1 MKKDSLIKPIQKL
14 SSIATGL
21 ETLLQLAGK
30 QLIVGTPL
38 GVGKPNA
45 LLNALWQR
53 AREDDSLQLSIFTAL
68 SLALPRPKSLLEKR
82 FLLPFVER
90 HFGEGYPDLEYIQD
104 VLNDTAPANAQ
115 VAEFYM
121 QSGAFLGKPAAQ
133 RNYTSSNYTHAARD
147 MADRGVNVIVQLVG
161 LEQREGELCYSLG
174 SNPDTTQ
181 DLLDIIARRGHKRPV
196 VVAVV
201 NRNMPFMTGKAE
213 RHADFFDLII
223 DDPDSQHQLFAPPIA
238 AVNLVD
244 HSIGLHAGTLIADG
258 GTLQIGIGSLGDAL
272 VSGLKLRHT
281 DTDAYQSL
289 IKNCGISQRHKWLN
303 TTELTVF
310 KQGLYAASE
319 MFMDGFMHLYKAG
332 ILKRKVWPDAD
343 IQNLINTRGLEPV
356 VSSEL
361 FEALCESNALPPI
374 LDQHQLERL
383 QTLGIVAD
391 DIVTEGDAWVTA
403 SGRKLGTDMRQAQQ
417 RADIIEHALLKGAEL
432 KGAAILHSAF
442 FMGSKPFYTWLHSL
456 KGGERDLF
464 QMTTVSQVNEL
475 YGGEELDRAQRLKSR
490 FVNTTMKVTLLGAA
504 ASDGLDNNQVVS
516 GVGGQ
521 YNFVAMAHALPDSR
535 SILMV
540 RSTHG
545 SGKTIQSNIAW
556 TYPYDTIPRHL
567 RDVVITEYGIALLR
581 GKSDEDCIKAMLCV
595 ADSRFQSELMQTAKQ
610 HGKLATDWQI
620 PEIFQQNTPADLCSR
635 YAQARSNGQ
644 IPQWPFGSD
653 FTEVELRLV
662 KALGWLKQATKTRT
676 GQIKTVIQSFFGMPA
691 KAEYSEHLQRMDFL
705 EVTSFEE
712 KMNRRLLL
720 LALTKTT

>member
-1 MKKDSLIKPIQKL
+1 MIKSEQHF
-14 SSIATGL
+14 SSISTGL
-21 ETLLQLAGK
+21 EALLKRAGK
-30 QLIVGTPL
+30 QLSVGSPL

-53 AREDDSLQLSIFTAL
+53 AREDKSLDLSIFTAL
-68 SLALPRPKSLLEKR
+68 SLALPRPKTLLEKR
-82 FLLPFVER
+82 FTLPFIES
-90 HFGEGYPDLEYIQD
+90 HFGADYPDLEYIQD
-104 VLNDTAPANAQ
+104 VLNDTAPENAV

-133 RNYTSSNYTHAARD
+133 RHYTSSNYTHAARD

-161 LEQREGELCYSLG
+161 VEQREGELFYSLG

-181 DLLDIIARRGHKRPV
+181 DLLDILAWRGHKRPL

-213 RHADFFDLII
+213 RRADFFDLII
-223 DDPDSQHQLFAPPIA
+223 DDPDCQHQLFAPPIA
-238 AVNLVD
+238 AVSLVD

-272 VSGLKLRHT
+272 VNGLMLRHV
-281 DTDAYQSL
+281 DHDAYQSL
-289 IKNCGISQRHKWLN
+289 IKSCGISKRHKWLN
-303 TTELTVF
+303 TTELMAF

-332 ILKRKVWPDAD
+332 ILKRMVWPDAD

-356 VSSEL
+356 VNSEL
-361 FEALCESNALPPI
+361 FEALCESRALPPI
-374 LDQHQLERL
+374 LDQYQLERL
-383 QTLGIVAD
+383 QTLGIVAN
-391 DIVTEGDAWVTA
+391 DIVTVGDAWITGA
-403 SGRKLGTDMRQAQQ
+403 GRKLGTDMRQPEQ
-417 RADIIEHALLKGAEL
+417 RADIIENALLIGGKL

-442 FMGSKPFYTWLHSL
+442 FMGSKSFYTWLHSL

-464 QMTTVSQVNEL
+464 QMTTVGQVNEL

-545 SGKTIQSNIAW
+545 SGNAILSNIVW

-595 ADSRFQSELMQTAKQ
+595 ADSRFQPELAQTAKDN
-610 HGKLATDWQI
+610 GKLSVDWQI
-620 PEIFQQNTPADLCSR
+620 PQIFQQNTPADLHSR

-644 IPQWPFGSD
+644 LPQWPFGSD
-653 FTEVELRLV
+653 FTEVELCLI
-662 KALGWLKQATKTRT
+662 KALGWLKQATKSRS
-676 GQIKTVIQSFFGMPA
+676 GKIKTVVQSFLGRPA
-691 KAEYSEHLQRMDFL
+691 ESIFREHLERMEFL

-712 KMNRRLLL
+712 KLNRRLLI
-720 LALTKTT
+720 LALTRTT